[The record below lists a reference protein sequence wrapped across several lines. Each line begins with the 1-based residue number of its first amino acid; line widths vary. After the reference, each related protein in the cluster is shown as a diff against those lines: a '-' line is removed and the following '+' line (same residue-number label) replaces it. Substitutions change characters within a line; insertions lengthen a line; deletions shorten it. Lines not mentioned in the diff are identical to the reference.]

1 MKKQQWVLLT
11 ILILILVGIG
21 VSFVFFSQPSKEIE
35 VKILEVHD
43 DNNTYFLNVSVENHQ
58 ETRGWIDNMYLS
70 TLQGSEIDITG
81 AGVEYLIEP
90 GETKDLTLW
99 SSEVQISLTDPPFT
113 FTYTAFPSGKQYRI
127 YI

>member
-11 ILILILVGIG
+11 ILIIISVGIG
-21 VSFVFFSQPSKEIE
+21 VSAVFFSQQSKEIE
-35 VKILEVHD
+35 VKIVDVYHT
-43 DNNTYFLNVSVENHQ
+43 NSQYFLNVSVENHQ
-58 ETRGWIDNMYLS
+58 DISGWIDDMYLS

-81 AGVEYLIEP
+81 AGVGSQIQS
-90 GETKDLTLW
+90 GGTKELTLW

>member
-11 ILILILVGIG
+11 ILILIFVGIG

>member
-90 GETKDLTLW
+90 GETKDD
-99 SSEVQISLTDPPFT
+99 SSARYPNPPATVSRGCRSAT
-113 FTYTAFPSGKQYRI
+113 FCRR
-127 YI
+127 

>member
-1 MKKQQWVLLT
+1 MRKQQWVLLM
-11 ILILILVGIG
+11 ILIIIFVGIV
-21 VSFVFFSQPSKEIE
+21 VSAIVFSQQSKEIE
-35 VKILEVHD
+35 VNIVDVNH
-43 DNNTYFLNVSVENHQ
+43 NNSQYFLNVSVVNHQ
-58 ETRGWIDNMYLS
+58 DRRGWIDDMYLS

-81 AGVEYLIEP
+81 AGVGYLIEP
-90 GETKDLTLW
+90 GETKELTLW